1 MKNNKK
7 VKKNPWLI
15 VAVLVFCTMI
25 ATFNETILNVALLPI
40 AQEMAVSS
48 ATAQWLITSYM
59 MISTVMVPVT
69 AFLYQSIPTK
79 RLCFGAMGILLIG
92 GVGCYFAPVF
102 PVLLICRM
110 FQAVGASMMIPI
122 MMSTALLV
130 APKEKLGTVMALCV
144 CGTTLGPAFG
154 PTISGT
160 IIKLAGWRAVFI
172 FIIVMACLA
181 LLAIGL
187 FIDNVAEITMPHFDV
202 QSVLLSTIGL
212 AVFLY
217 GISIIFSNTVTGT
230 ALVVIGLILIAVY
243 VKRQTHLQQPMLD
256 MRPFKNPMFTLGIV
270 MVFMAMLINFSLNV
284 TTPSFLQGCFGVSSM
299 TSALLL
305 LPGVLLNVV
314 STNISGKLMDKYG
327 GKWMIPVGFVVA
339 AIAVWIFSL
348 CGESTSLVLILVCYC
363 LIYQGLA
370 FTLSPS
376 QTTALST
383 LSKEMNPHGV
393 GIVNTFMQM
402 AAGIGSSLFGGIQ
415 AKIQAASIAGGVS
428 STQAIADGFHG
439 ALYAAIVI
447 AVVGF
452 LASVIYFK
460 VKNKNTKKAR

>member
-1 MKNNKK
+1 MKNMERKK
-7 VKKNPWLI
+7 SPWLI

-25 ATFNETILNVALLPI
+25 ATFNETILNVALLPV

-48 ATAQWLITSYM
+48 ATAQWLITGYM

-79 RLCFGAMGILLIG
+79 RLCCGAMGILLIG
-92 GVGCYFAPVF
+92 SVGCYFAPAF

-130 APKEKLGTVMALCV
+130 TPKEKLGTVMALCV

-181 LLAIGL
+181 LLAISL
-187 FIDNVAEITMPHFDV
+187 FIDNVAEITRPHFDV
-202 QSVLLSTIGL
+202 PSVILSTTGL

-217 GISIIFSNTVTGT
+217 GISIIFSNTAAGIVLG
-230 ALVVIGLILIAVY
+230 AAGLILIGVY
-243 VKRQTHLQQPMLD
+243 VKRQMNLPQPMLD
-256 MRPFKNPMFTLGIV
+256 MRPFENPMFTVGIV
-270 MVFMAMLINFSLNV
+270 MVFMAMLVNFSLNV
-284 TTPSFLQGCFGVSSM
+284 TTPTFLQGCFGVSSM
-299 TSALLL
+299 VSALLL

-314 STNISGKLMDKYG
+314 STNISGKLMDKFG
-327 GKWMIPVGFVVA
+327 GKWMIPAGFIVTA
-339 AIAVWIFSL
+339 AAVWIFSR
-348 CGESTSLVLILVCYC
+348 CGKNTPLVLIIVCYC
-363 LIYQGLA
+363 LIFQGIA

-415 AKIQAASIAGGVS
+415 AKFQAASIAGGAS
-428 STQAIADGFHG
+428 DAQAVADGFHG

-447 AVVGF
+447 AGIGF
-452 LASVIYFK
+452 LASVVYFK
-460 VKNKNTKKAR
+460 VKKS

>member
-1 MKNNKK
+1 MKKNET
-7 VKKNPWLI
+7 KKNPWLI

-25 ATFNETILNVALLPI
+25 ATFNETILNVALLPV
-40 AQEMAVSS
+40 AQEMSVTS
-48 ATAQWLITSYM
+48 AIAQWLITGYM

-79 RLCFGAMGILLIG
+79 RLCCGAMGILLIG
-92 GVGCYFAPVF
+92 SVGCYFAPAF
-102 PVLLICRM
+102 PILLLFRM

-130 APKEKLGTVMALCV
+130 TPKEKLGTVMALCV

-154 PTISGT
+154 PTISGV

-181 LLAIGL
+181 LLAIRL
-187 FIDNVAEITMPHFDV
+187 FIDDVAEITKPHFDV
-202 QSVLLSTIGL
+202 SSVILSTIGL

-217 GISIIFSNTVTGT
+217 GISIVFSNTIVGIV
-230 ALVVIGLILIAVY
+230 LGIVGLLLIAVY
-243 VKRQTHLQQPMLD
+243 VKRQMKLQQPMLD
-256 MRPFKNPMFTLGIV
+256 MRPFENPMFTIGIV
-270 MVFMAMLINFSLNV
+270 MVFMAMLVNFSLNV
-284 TTPSFLQGCFGVSSM
+284 TTPTFLQGCFGVSSM
-299 TSALLL
+299 VSALLL
-305 LPGVLLNVV
+305 LPGVLLNVI
-314 STNISGKLMDKYG
+314 STNVSGKLMDKYG
-327 GKWMIPVGFVVA
+327 GKWMIPVGFIVTAV
-339 AIAVWIFSL
+339 AVWIFSR
-348 CGESTSLVLILVCYC
+348 CGEHTSLVLIIVCYC
-363 LIYQGLA
+363 LIFQGIA

-415 AKIQAASIAGGVS
+415 AKFQAASIARGAS

-452 LASVIYFK
+452 LASIVYFK
-460 VKNKNTKKAR
+460 VKNSRKVQQ

>member
-1 MKNNKK
+1 MKNMERKK
-7 VKKNPWLI
+7 SPWLI

-25 ATFNETILNVALLPI
+25 ATFNETILNVALLPV

-48 ATAQWLITSYM
+48 ATAQWLITGYM

-79 RLCFGAMGILLIG
+79 RLCYGAMGILLIG
-92 GVGCYFAPVF
+92 SVGCYFAPAF

-130 APKEKLGTVMALCV
+130 TPKEKLGTVMALCV

-181 LLAIGL
+181 LLAISL
-187 FIDNVAEITMPHFDV
+187 FIDNVAEITRPHFDV
-202 QSVLLSTIGL
+202 PSVILSTTGL

-217 GISIIFSNTVTGT
+217 GISIIFSNTAAGIVLG
-230 ALVVIGLILIAVY
+230 AAGLILIGVY
-243 VKRQTHLQQPMLD
+243 VKRQMNLPQPMLD
-256 MRPFKNPMFTLGIV
+256 MRPFENPMFTVGIV
-270 MVFMAMLINFSLNV
+270 MVFMAMLVNFSLNV
-284 TTPSFLQGCFGVSSM
+284 TTPTFLQGCFGVSSM
-299 TSALLL
+299 VSALLL

-314 STNISGKLMDKYG
+314 STNISGKLMDKFG
-327 GKWMIPVGFVVA
+327 GKWMIPAGFIVTA
-339 AIAVWIFSL
+339 AAVWIFSR
-348 CGESTSLVLILVCYC
+348 CGKNTPLVLIIVCYC
-363 LIYQGLA
+363 LIFQGIA

-415 AKIQAASIAGGVS
+415 AKFQAASIAGGAS
-428 STQAIADGFHG
+428 DAQAVADGFHG

-447 AVVGF
+447 AGIGF
-452 LASVIYFK
+452 LASVVYFK
-460 VKNKNTKKAR
+460 VKKS

>member
-1 MKNNKK
+1 MKNKK
-7 VKKNPWLI
+7 MKKNPWLI
-15 VAVLVFCTMI
+15 VIVLVFCTMI

-40 AQEMAVSS
+40 AEELSVSS

-79 RLCFGAMGILLIG
+79 RLCFGAMGILLTG

-130 APKEKLGTVMALCV
+130 APKEKLGTIMALCV

-172 FIIVMACLA
+172 FIIVMACLS
-181 LLAIGL
+181 LLAISL

-202 QSVLLSTIGL
+202 QSVILSTIGL

-217 GISIIFSNTVTGT
+217 GVSIIFGSIVTGILFI
-230 ALVVIGLILIAVY
+230 AAGLILIAAY
-243 VKRQTHLQQPMLD
+243 VKRQMHLQQPMLD
-256 MRPFKNPMFTLGIV
+256 MRPFENPMFTLGIV
-270 MVFMAMLINFSLNV
+270 MVFMAMLVNFSLNV

-299 TSALLL
+299 VSALLL
-305 LPGVLLNVV
+305 LPGVLLNVI

-327 GKWMIPVGFVVA
+327 GKWMIPVGFIVS

-348 CGESTSLVLILVCYC
+348 CKESTPLVLIIVCYC

-415 AKIQAASIAGGVS
+415 AKTQAISVAGGVS
-428 STQAIADGFHG
+428 ATQAIADGFHS
-439 ALYAAIVI
+439 ALYAAVVIV
-447 AVVGF
+447 AAGF
-452 LASVIYFK
+452 LASVAYFK
-460 VKNKNTKKAR
+460 VKNTRKAW

>member
-1 MKNNKK
+1 MKNNER
-7 VKKNPWLI
+7 KKNPWLI

-40 AQEMAVSS
+40 AQEMSVSS
-48 ATAQWLITSYM
+48 ATAQWLITCYM

-79 RLCFGAMGILLIG
+79 RLCLGAMGILLIG
-92 GVGCYFAPVF
+92 SVGCYFAPVF
-102 PVLLICRM
+102 PALLICRM

-130 APKEKLGTVMALCV
+130 TPKEKLGTVMALCV

-160 IIKLAGWRAVFI
+160 IIKVAGWRAVFI

-181 LLAIGL
+181 LLAISL
-187 FIDNVAEITMPHFDV
+187 FIDNVAEITMPHFDI
-202 QSVLLSTIGL
+202 QSVILSTIGL

-217 GISIIFSNTVTGT
+217 GISIIFSNAAAGSVFII
-230 ALVVIGLILIAVY
+230 VGLILIAVY
-243 VKRQTHLQQPMLD
+243 VKRQTHLPQPMLD
-256 MRPFKNPMFTLGIV
+256 MRPFKNPMFTVGIV
-270 MVFMAMLINFSLNV
+270 MVFMAMLVNFSLNV
-284 TTPSFLQGCFGVSSM
+284 TTPTFLQGCFGVSSM
-299 TSALLL
+299 VSALLL

-314 STNISGKLMDKYG
+314 STNISGKLMDKFG
-327 GKWMIPVGFVVA
+327 GKWMIPAGFIVTAV
-339 AIAVWIFSL
+339 AVWIFSL
-348 CGESTSLVLILVCYC
+348 CGENTSLLLIIICYC
-363 LIYQGLA
+363 LIFQGIA

-415 AKIQAASIAGGVS
+415 AKFQAASIADGASG
-428 STQAIADGFHG
+428 TQAIADGFHG

-447 AVVGF
+447 AAVGF
-452 LASVIYFK
+452 LASVVYFK
-460 VKNKNTKKAR
+460 VKNSGKVQ

>member
-1 MKNNKK
+1 MKNNER
-7 VKKNPWLI
+7 KKNPWLI

-40 AQEMAVSS
+40 AQEMSVSS
-48 ATAQWLITSYM
+48 ATAQWLITCYM

-79 RLCFGAMGILLIG
+79 RLCLGAMGILLIG
-92 GVGCYFAPVF
+92 SIGCYFAPVF
-102 PVLLICRM
+102 PALLICRM

-130 APKEKLGTVMALCV
+130 TPKEKLGTVMALCV

-160 IIKLAGWRAVFI
+160 IIKVAGWRAVFI

-181 LLAIGL
+181 LLAISL
-187 FIDNVAEITMPHFDV
+187 FIDNVAEITMPHFDI
-202 QSVLLSTIGL
+202 QSVILSTIGL

-217 GISIIFSNTVTGT
+217 GISIIFSNAAAGSVF
-230 ALVVIGLILIAVY
+230 VIVGLILIAVY
-243 VKRQTHLQQPMLD
+243 VKRQTHLPQPMLD
-256 MRPFKNPMFTLGIV
+256 MRPFKNPMFTVGIV
-270 MVFMAMLINFSLNV
+270 MVFMAMLVNFSLNV
-284 TTPSFLQGCFGVSSM
+284 TTPTFLQGCFGVSSM
-299 TSALLL
+299 VSALLL

-314 STNISGKLMDKYG
+314 STNISGKLMDKFG
-327 GKWMIPVGFVVA
+327 GKWMIPAGFIVTAV
-339 AIAVWIFSL
+339 AVWIFSL
-348 CGESTSLVLILVCYC
+348 CGENTSLLLIIVCYC
-363 LIYQGLA
+363 LIFQGIA

-415 AKIQAASIAGGVS
+415 AKFQAASIADGASG
-428 STQAIADGFHG
+428 TQAIADGFHG

-447 AVVGF
+447 AAVGF
-452 LASVIYFK
+452 LASVVYFK
-460 VKNKNTKKAR
+460 VKNSGKVQ

>member
-1 MKNNKK
+1 MKNNER
-7 VKKNPWLI
+7 KKNPWLI
-15 VAVLVFCTMI
+15 VIVLVFCTMI
-25 ATFNETILNVALLPI
+25 ATFNETILNVALLPV
-40 AQEMAVSS
+40 AQEMSVSS
-48 ATAQWLITSYM
+48 ATAQWLITCYM

-92 GVGCYFAPVF
+92 SVGCYVAPVF

-130 APKEKLGTVMALCV
+130 TPKEKLGTVMALCV

-181 LLAIGL
+181 LLAISF
-187 FIDNVAEITMPHFDV
+187 FIDTVAEITMPHFDI
-202 QSVLLSTIGL
+202 QSVILSTIGL

-217 GISIIFSNTVTGT
+217 GISIIFSNTAVGIV
-230 ALVVIGLILIAVY
+230 LVIVGLILTAIY
-243 VKRQTHLQQPMLD
+243 VKRQMRLQQPMLD
-256 MRPFKNPMFTLGIV
+256 MRPFENPMFALGIV
-270 MVFMAMLINFSLNV
+270 MVFMAMLVNFSLNV
-284 TTPSFLQGCFGVSSM
+284 TTPTFLQGCFGVSSM
-299 TSALLL
+299 VSALLL

-327 GKWMIPVGFVVA
+327 GKWMIPVGFIVTAV
-339 AIAVWIFSL
+339 AVWSFSL
-348 CGESTSLVLILVCYC
+348 CGKNTPLVLIIVCYC
-363 LIYQGLA
+363 LIFQGIA

-415 AKIQAASIAGGVS
+415 AKFQAASIAGGAS
-428 STQAIADGFHG
+428 DTQAITDGFHG
-439 ALYAAIVI
+439 ALYAAIII
-447 AVVGF
+447 AAIGF
-452 LASVIYFK
+452 LASVVYFK
-460 VKNKNTKKAR
+460 VKSSREIQ

>member
-1 MKNNKK
+1 MKAHER
-7 VKKNPWLI
+7 KKNPWLI

-40 AQEMAVSS
+40 AQEMSVSS

-79 RLCFGAMGILLIG
+79 RLCLGAMGILLIG
-92 GVGCYFAPVF
+92 SVGCYFAPVF
-102 PVLLICRM
+102 PVLLVCRM
-110 FQAVGASMMIPI
+110 FQAIGASMMIPI

-130 APKEKLGTVMALCV
+130 TPKEKLGTVMALCV

-160 IIKLAGWRAVFI
+160 IIQLAGWRAVFI

-181 LLAIGL
+181 LLAISF
-187 FIDNVAEITMPHFDV
+187 FIDNAAEITKPHFDI
-202 QSVLLSTIGL
+202 QSVILSTAGL

-217 GISIIFSNTVTGT
+217 GISIVFANTAEGI
-230 ALVVIGLILIAVY
+230 ALVAAGLILIAVY
-243 VKRQTHLQQPMLD
+243 VKRQMHLPQPMLD
-256 MRPFKNPMFTLGIV
+256 MRPFENPMFTMGIV
-270 MVFMAMLINFSLNV
+270 MVFMAMLVNFSLNV

-299 TSALLL
+299 VSALLL

-314 STNISGKLMDKYG
+314 STNISGKLMDRYG
-327 GKWMIPVGFVVA
+327 GKWMIPAGFIVTA
-339 AIAVWIFSL
+339 AAVWIFSL
-348 CGESTSLVLILVCYC
+348 CGENTPLVLIIVCYC
-363 LIYQGLA
+363 LIFQGIA

-383 LSKEMNPHGV
+383 LSREMNPHGV

-415 AKIQAASIAGGVS
+415 ARFQAAAIAGGAS
-428 STQAIADGFHG
+428 DTQAIADGFHG

-447 AVVGF
+447 AVMGF
-452 LASVIYFK
+452 LASVVYFR
-460 VKNKNTKKAR
+460 VRNTGKTR

>member
-1 MKNNKK
+1 MKKNET
-7 VKKNPWLI
+7 KKNPWLI

-25 ATFNETILNVALLPI
+25 ATFNETILNVALLPV
-40 AQEMAVSS
+40 AQEMSVTS
-48 ATAQWLITSYM
+48 AIAQWLITGYM

-79 RLCFGAMGILLIG
+79 RLCCGAMGILLIG
-92 GVGCYFAPVF
+92 SVGCYFAPAF
-102 PVLLICRM
+102 PILLLFRM

-130 APKEKLGTVMALCV
+130 TPKEKLGTVMALCV

-154 PTISGT
+154 PTISGV

-181 LLAIGL
+181 LLAIRL
-187 FIDNVAEITMPHFDV
+187 FIDDVAEITKPHFDV
-202 QSVLLSTIGL
+202 SSVILSTIGL

-217 GISIIFSNTVTGT
+217 GISIVFSNTIVGIV
-230 ALVVIGLILIAVY
+230 LGIVGLLLIAVY
-243 VKRQTHLQQPMLD
+243 VKRQMKLQQPMLD
-256 MRPFKNPMFTLGIV
+256 MRPFENPMFTIGIV
-270 MVFMAMLINFSLNV
+270 MVFMAMLVNFSLNV
-284 TTPSFLQGCFGVSSM
+284 TTPTFLQGCFGVSSM
-299 TSALLL
+299 VSALLL
-305 LPGVLLNVV
+305 LPGVLLNVI
-314 STNISGKLMDKYG
+314 STNVSGKLMDKYG
-327 GKWMIPVGFVVA
+327 GKWMIPVGFIVTAV
-339 AIAVWIFSL
+339 AVWIFSR
-348 CGESTSLVLILVCYC
+348 CGESTSLVLIIVCYC
-363 LIYQGLA
+363 LIFQGIS

-415 AKIQAASIAGGVS
+415 AKFQAASIARGAS

-452 LASVIYFK
+452 LASIVYFK
-460 VKNKNTKKAR
+460 VKNSRKVQQ

>member
-1 MKNNKK
+1 MNNTKT
-7 VKKNPWLI
+7 KKNPWLI
-15 VAVLVFCTMI
+15 VGVLVFCTMI

-40 AQEMAVSS
+40 AEELSISS
-48 ATAQWLITSYM
+48 ATAQWLITCYM
-59 MISTVMVPVT
+59 LVSTVMVPVT

-92 GVGCYFAPVF
+92 GIGCYFAPSF
-102 PVLLICRM
+102 PILLACRM

-130 APKEKLGTVMALCV
+130 APKEMIGTVMALCV

-154 PTISGT
+154 PTISGVV
-160 IIKLAGWRAVFI
+160 IKLAGWRAVFI
-172 FIIVMACLA
+172 LMIVLAALA
-181 LLAIGL
+181 LAAIGL

-202 QSVLLSTIGL
+202 LSVALSTAGL
-212 AVFLY
+212 AAFLY
-217 GISIIFSNTVTGT
+217 GVSIIFSNTAEG
-230 ALVVIGLILIAVY
+230 AVVAVVGLFIVAAY
-243 VKRQTHLQQPMLD
+243 VKRQMTLQQPMLD
-256 MRPFKNPMFTLGIV
+256 MRPFENPMFTLGIV
-270 MVFMAMLINFSLNV
+270 MVFMSMLVNFSLNV

-299 TSALLL
+299 VSALLL

-314 STNISGKLMDKYG
+314 STNVSGKIVDKYG
-327 GKWMIPVGFVVA
+327 ARWMIPAGFLVIA
-339 AIAVWIFSL
+339 AAVWAFSR
-348 CGESTSLVLILVCYC
+348 CGEQTSLVLIIVCYC
-363 LIYQGLA
+363 VIYQGIA

-415 AKIQAASIAGGVS
+415 AKVQTAAIANGASG
-428 STQAIADGFHG
+428 TQAIADGFHG
-439 ALYAAIVI
+439 ALYAAIIV

-452 LASVIYFK
+452 AASVVYFK
-460 VKNKNTKKAR
+460 VENARKAR

>member
-1 MKNNKK
+1 MNNKR
-7 VKKNPWLI
+7 KKNPWII

-25 ATFNETILNVALLPI
+25 ATFNETILNVALLPV
-40 AQEMAVSS
+40 AKEMSVSS

-79 RLCFGAMGILLIG
+79 RLCLGAMGILLIG
-92 GVGCYFAPVF
+92 SIGCYFAPVF
-102 PVLLICRM
+102 PILLICRM
-110 FQAVGASMMIPI
+110 FQAVGASMMIPV

-130 APKEKLGTVMALCV
+130 TPKEKLGTVMALCV
-144 CGTTLGPAFG
+144 CGTTLGPALG

-181 LLAIGL
+181 LLAISL

-202 QSVLLSTIGL
+202 QSVILSTIGL

-217 GISIIFSNTVTGT
+217 GISIIFSNTAAGIVLG
-230 ALVVIGLILIAVY
+230 VIGLILIAVY
-243 VKRQTHLQQPMLD
+243 VKRQMHIQQPMLD

-270 MVFMAMLINFSLNV
+270 MVFMAMLVNFSLNV

-299 TSALLL
+299 VSALLL

-314 STNISGKLMDKYG
+314 STNISGKLMDRFG
-327 GKWMIPVGFVVA
+327 GKWMIPAGFIVTAV
-339 AIAVWIFSL
+339 AVWIFSL
-348 CGESTSLVLILVCYC
+348 CGKNTSLMLIIICYC
-363 LIYQGLA
+363 LIFQGIA

-415 AKIQAASIAGGVS
+415 AKFQAASIADGASGA
-428 STQAIADGFHG
+428 QAITDGFHG
-439 ALYAAIVI
+439 SLYAAIII
-447 AVVGF
+447 AVTGF
-452 LASVIYFK
+452 LASVVYFK
-460 VKNKNTKKAR
+460 VKSSRRAQ

>member
-1 MKNNKK
+1 MKNKE

-40 AQEMAVSS
+40 AQEMSVSS

-160 IIKLAGWRAVFI
+160 IIKLAGWRSVFI

-202 QSVLLSTIGL
+202 PSVILSTIGL

-217 GISIIFSNTVTGT
+217 GISIIFSNTGAGIV
-230 ALVVIGLILIAVY
+230 LVAAGLILIAVY
-243 VKRQTHLQQPMLD
+243 VKRQMHLQQPMLD
-256 MRPFKNPMFTLGIV
+256 MRPFENPMFTLGIV

-299 TSALLL
+299 VSALLL
-305 LPGVLLNVV
+305 LPGVLLNVI
-314 STNISGKLMDKYG
+314 STNISGKLMDRYG
-327 GKWMIPVGFVVA
+327 GKWMIPIGFIVA
-339 AIAVWIFSL
+339 AIAVWLFSL
-348 CGESTSLVLILVCYC
+348 CGESTPLVLIIVCYC

-415 AKIQAASIAGGVS
+415 AKTQAMSIAGGAS
-428 STQAIADGFHG
+428 GTQAIADGFHG

-447 AVVGF
+447 AIAGF
-452 LASVIYFK
+452 LASVVYFK
-460 VKNKNTKKAR
+460 VKNAGKTR

>member
-1 MKNNKK
+1 MKNKE

-40 AQEMAVSS
+40 AQEMSVSS

-79 RLCFGAMGILLIG
+79 RLCFGAIGILLIG

-160 IIKLAGWRAVFI
+160 IIKLAGWRSVFI

-187 FIDNVAEITMPHFDV
+187 FIDSVAEITMPHFDV
-202 QSVLLSTIGL
+202 PSVILSTIGL

-217 GISIIFSNTVTGT
+217 GISIIFSNTGAGIV
-230 ALVVIGLILIAVY
+230 LVAAGLILIAVY
-243 VKRQTHLQQPMLD
+243 VKRQMHLQQPMLD
-256 MRPFKNPMFTLGIV
+256 MRPFENPMFTLGIV

-299 TSALLL
+299 VSALLL
-305 LPGVLLNVV
+305 LPGVLLNVI
-314 STNISGKLMDKYG
+314 STNISGKLMDRYG
-327 GKWMIPVGFVVA
+327 GKWMIPIGFIVA

-348 CGESTSLVLILVCYC
+348 CGESTPLVLIIVCYC

-415 AKIQAASIAGGVS
+415 AKTQAMSIAGGAS
-428 STQAIADGFHG
+428 GTQAIADGFHG

-447 AVVGF
+447 AIAGF
-452 LASVIYFK
+452 LASVVYFK
-460 VKNKNTKKAR
+460 VKNAGKTR